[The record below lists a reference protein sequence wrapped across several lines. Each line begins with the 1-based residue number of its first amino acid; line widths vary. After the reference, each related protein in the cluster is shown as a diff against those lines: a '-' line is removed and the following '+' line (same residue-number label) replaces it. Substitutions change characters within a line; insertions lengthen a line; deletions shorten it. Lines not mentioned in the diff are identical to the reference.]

1 MRVLTLKAVVSL
13 LLAAPAAAQMYEPT
27 LSPAPVVGSPTTMT
41 PLQLGDDNTVQV
53 GLGFDFT
60 YWGQV
65 FNSAWVSSNGFV
77 SFGTSANLC
86 CNGAPIEQAPRNTIY
101 GFWTDLVSYSG
112 NPYYQRSE
120 GSILF
125 GWYGTTEYGT
135 NNQFTFEVTLTSDNK
150 IRLTYANMP
159 PLTYHL
165 ATAGITGPGADDNIQ
180 LFYGK
185 DPGALKYQSGV
196 LAWTEPKAAVDCAVT
211 PLDPSCPPQEV
222 VSVQAVA
229 VEQEAYVADVS
240 VVQSEAVIEPE
251 QEIAAPAPTEDVQT
265 ESISTQVAQAIAA
278 ERLTPDQVAALA
290 APSAFASTSSEG
302 SAGVGAYEVP
312 MPGAGI
318 QVGSAQSGASAN
330 FATTFEAVPSS
341 SSPASVAN
349 TLEILNMSAGPAP
362 QMSMAQTDQQS
373 GNAMAEGQGE
383 TIAAIATVPGFSA
396 YSQVSLRDRP
406 DFYAIRKIYTRS
418 KIDDAYIKLYRMTA
432 SSDAMWAKMVEDQYE

>member
-1 MRVLTLKAVVSL
+1 MRVLTLKTFASL
-13 LLAAPAAAQMYEPT
+13 LFAAPAAAQMYEPT

-41 PLQLGDDNTVQV
+41 PLQLGDDNTAQV

-86 CNGAPIEQAPRNTIY
+86 CNGFPIEQAPRNTIY

-112 NPYYQRSE
+112 NPYYQRGE

-135 NNQFTFEVTLTSDNK
+135 NNQFTFEITLTNDNK

-196 LAWTEPKAAVDCAVT
+196 LAWIEPKAAVDCAVT

-222 VSVQAVA
+222 ASAQVAA
-229 VEQEAYVADVS
+229 VEQEVYAADIPAAQS
-240 VVQSEAVIEPE
+240 DAVVEPE
-251 QEIAAPAPTEDVQT
+251 QEIATPAPTEEVQV

-290 APSAFASTSSEG
+290 APSAPLSSK
-302 SAGVGAYEVP
+302 SSVGTAVYEVP
-312 MPGAGI
+312 VPGAGI
-318 QVGSAQSGASAN
+318 QMGSTQSGSSAT
-330 FATTFEAVPSS
+330 FAGTFEAVPSS
-341 SSPASVAN
+341 SSPTSVAN

-362 QMSMAQTDQQS
+362 QMSMAQADQQS

-383 TIAAIATVPGFSA
+383 AIAAIATVPGFSA

-406 DFYAIRKIYTRS
+406 DFYAIRKIYTRA

-432 SSDAMWAKMVEDQYE
+432 SSDAAWAEMVEDQYGR